1 MSVLESVQ
9 RAAALRKSFP
19 AAHPLEMLDLVFEG
33 RTLDEAEAFALRD
46 CDTLCPQTLAFVASA
61 FDRGMTEHEWRSWQE
76 PPADPQL
83 QAAVR
88 SLWLELIVPAF
99 AARYEGNARPP
110 LHQLQA
116 PVYRCTRAL

>member
-1 MSVLESVQ
+1 MSVLDSIQ

-19 AAHPLEMLDLVFEG
+19 AAHPLELLDLVFEG
-33 RTLDEAEAFALRD
+33 VTLGESEAHALRD
-46 CDTLCPQTLAFVASA
+46 AGALGPQMLAFVASA
-61 FDRGMTEHEWRSWQE
+61 FDRGMTEQEWSHWQE

-99 AARYEGNARPP
+99 TARYAGSARPP
-110 LHQLQA
+110 LHQPQA
-116 PVYRCTRAL
+116 PVYRSTRAL